1 MIRLED
7 HFSKIAAQLPTD
19 PETNLTL
26 CAANCPALPEDLETD
41 KLLVRA
47 SPLGRNYGDSARY
60 DLLDFFADKPTYCSL
75 GLMLFSGM
83 FHGNDQVTL
92 HLTHA
97 EAGVNKIVLKKQVS
111 EASNPGVSELVLL
124 PASYGYWPEELK
136 SRDPLHRSQRA
147 SHDDLPW
154 MELTNE
160 HLMCVTDAE
169 FANRSVVH
177 GFGNPIR
184 TATLAALFLDIGLP
198 GSKQTEFH
206 LEGPSGNQSVA
217 IGSAEARIWVGFDYA
232 L

>member
-7 HFSKIAAQLPTD
+7 HFSQTAAQLPKE
-19 PETNLTL
+19 PETSLTL
-26 CAANCPALPEDLETD
+26 CAANCPALPDELETD

-60 DLLDFFADKPTYCSL
+60 DLLDFFAEKPTYRAL
-75 GLMLFSGM
+75 GLMLFSGL
-83 FHGNDQVTL
+83 FHGNPLVTL
-92 HLTHA
+92 HLRHA
-97 EAGVNKIVLKKQVS
+97 DARVTKLVMKRSVS
-111 EASNPGVSELVLL
+111 EASNPGVSELVLI

-147 SHDDLPW
+147 DHDDLPW

-160 HLMCVTDAE
+160 HLMCVTDEE
-169 FANRSVVH
+169 FNNRSVVH
-177 GFGNPIR
+177 GFGNPMR
-184 TATLAALFLDIGLP
+184 TATLAALLLDIGLP
-198 GSKQTEFH
+198 GTTQTEFH

-217 IGSAEARIWVGFDYA
+217 IGSAEARLWVGYDYA

>member
-1 MIRLED
+1 MTRLED

-26 CAANCPALPEDLETD
+26 CATNCPVLPEELETD

-60 DLLDFFADKPTYCSL
+60 DLFDFFADKPTYRSL
-75 GLMLFSGM
+75 GLMLFSSM
-83 FHGNDQVTL
+83 FHGNDIVTL
-92 HLTHA
+92 NLTHG
-97 EAGVNKIVLKKQVS
+97 ETSVNKIVVKKQVS
-111 EASNPGVSELVLL
+111 EAANPGVSELVML
-124 PASYGYWPEELK
+124 PVSYGYWPEELK

-147 SHDDLPW
+147 NHDDLPW

-160 HLMCVTDAE
+160 HLMCVSDAE
-169 FANRSVVH
+169 FANRAVAH
-177 GFGNPIR
+177 GFGNPMR

-198 GSKQTEFH
+198 GTTQTEFH